1 MTRFLYLNEED
12 MIKAGVLDSAHC
24 IDVEEELFGLLS
36 SGDYRMGG
44 DKHNAHGIAMK
55 FPKEETHPGMPVD
68 APDRRFMA
76 MPAYVGGRFHVAG
89 QKWYGSNIIN
99 PQRGLP
105 RSILMVML
113 NDVDTCEPIA
123 LMSANLISSVRT
135 GCVPGVATR
144 HLARK
149 GAEVC
154 SCIGAGPVSKACFE
168 AIALEAKELKE
179 IVVCD
184 LFIEKA
190 EAFANEMAEKY
201 GLKATAT
208 TCLEDAIRAG
218 DIISVAASSLKPIHL
233 ENEWLKPGSLIIFT
247 GRCWIDEAYYTSSK
261 VIWDHA
267 PMHEVYF
274 DEHLQL
280 PENER
285 FKAGIGVDIYQLMHK
300 GKLAPITEATSL
312 GDVINGNR
320 VGREND
326 EERICFVTGGLP
338 VWDVGYGYDLY
349 CKAKEMGLGQE
360 LKLWDEPYL

>member
-1 MTRFLYLNEED
+1 MTSFLYLNEED
-12 MIKAGVLDSAHC
+12 MIKAGVLDCAHC

-149 GAEVC
+149 GAKVC

-168 AIALEAKELKE
+168 AIALEAKELEE
-179 IVVCD
+179 IIVCD

-218 DIISVAASSLKPIHL
+218 DIVSVAASSLKPIHL

-280 PENER
+280 PEEER
-285 FKAGIGVDIYQLMHK
+285 FKAGIGVDIYQLMHE

-312 GDVINGNR
+312 GDVINGSR

-338 VWDVGYGYDLY
+338 VWDVGYGYDIY
-349 CKAKEMGLGQE
+349 CKAKEMGLGVE

>member
-1 MTRFLYLNEED
+1 
-12 MIKAGVLDSAHC
+12 
-24 IDVEEELFGLLS
+24 
-36 SGDYRMGG
+36 
-44 DKHNAHGIAMK
+44 
-55 FPKEETHPGMPVD
+55 
-68 APDRRFMA
+68 
-76 MPAYVGGRFHVAG
+76 
-89 QKWYGSNIIN
+89 
-99 PQRGLP
+99 
-105 RSILMVML
+105 
-113 NDVDTCEPIA
+113 
-123 LMSANLISSVRT
+123 MSANLISSVRT

-218 DIISVAASSLKPIHL
+218 DIVSVAASSLKPIHL

-285 FKAGIGVDIYQLMHK
+285 FKAGIGVDIYQLMYE
-300 GKLAPITEATSL
+300 GKLPPITEATSL
-312 GDVINGNR
+312 GDVINGSR